1 MRRLSTIRLPDFPPE
16 RRRTSHLS
24 DSARESGERVGSITE
39 HLSATRALGG
49 LWLLGTVSV
58 LLLSGADE
66 LRGPAAVAIAAA
78 AGLIGAALMSRRYAT
93 SVPGAFE
100 ALLAA
105 MTLTVCAASVVFP
118 MRGWILLACAI
129 WPAGIA
135 FALLPLW
142 RAIAQACLV
151 LVAGAALVTF
161 SAVTG
166 PASPQVAVI
175 QWVLLASGVAA
186 MGMLLRRR
194 RDALWRRTVVAE
206 AVAELGHRAL
216 SATEPDELLREAL
229 RVLCEVVGADYGT
242 ALRQLPNGHT
252 AVAAELGPDP
262 IAPGTILLLA
272 SSDSYARRVLD
283 SGRPFV
289 AEDLASDA
297 RVHAPQLLLARGIV
311 SGLAVPVLGAAS
323 TLGVLAL
330 HSCRRRR
337 FTGEEVAAATAL
349 ATVVATAWEQVAHHE
364 VVAYQAMHD
373 SLTGL
378 PNRALFLDRLE
389 QALSRRTT
397 GSPSKAGV
405 AAVLLIDLDHF
416 KEVNDNLGHHAGDA
430 VLAAAARRF
439 QRVVRPEDTVARLG
453 GDEFAVLCEAA
464 PDEHAAAALARRVQ
478 AAIERPI
485 SVDGDVITMTASVG
499 IAVTRRHS
507 TTATT
512 TDWLLRDADAAL
524 YSAKRQGRGLYALF
538 DEQLQRQARRQLE
551 LESQLRRGLERN
563 EFVLHYQPIRSVVDG
578 RVLGLEAL
586 LRWQH
591 GAHGLIPPDQ
601 FIPAAERTGLIVPLG
616 RWVLRA
622 ACAQVARWQHEFRTG
637 PHDPLW
643 VAVNVSPR
651 QLDDPQLADDVR
663 AAFSDFQLAEG
674 SLRLELTETYLL
686 DEGEEGLRAL
696 NNLHAAGAVLVLD
709 DFGTGYSA
717 LTHLTRFPIDAV
729 KVDRSFVAGLG
740 INPRDSAVVSAIAA
754 LGGKLQ
760 VDVIAEGVET
770 AEQMSQLRAAGCYGV
785 QGYLLD
791 RPSATP
797 FDRGEVAALT

>member
-1 MRRLSTIRLPDFPPE
+1 
-16 RRRTSHLS
+16 
-24 DSARESGERVGSITE
+24 
-39 HLSATRALGG
+39 
-49 LWLLGTVSV
+49 V
-58 LLLSGADE
+58 LLLSGNDV
-66 LRGPAAVAIAAA
+66 LRSPEALAVTAA
-78 AGLIGAALMSRRYAT
+78 AGLIGAVLLSKRYAT

-105 MTLTVCAASVVFP
+105 MTFTVGAASVVFP
-118 MRGWILLACAI
+118 VHGWILMTCAI
-129 WPAGIA
+129 WPVAIA
-135 FALLPLW
+135 FALLPRW
-142 RAIAQACLV
+142 RAIAQACFV
-151 LVAGAALVTF
+151 LVAAAALVAFGAAAGYAT
-161 SAVTG
+161 
-166 PASPQVAVI
+166 PQVAVL
-175 QWVLLASGVAA
+175 QWVLLASTVAA

-216 SATEPDELLREAL
+216 TATEPDELLREAL
-229 RVLCEVVGADYGT
+229 RVLVDVVGADYGT
-242 ALRQLPNGHT
+242 ALRQLPDGHT
-252 AVAAELGPDP
+252 AVAAELGADP
-262 IAPGTILLLA
+262 VAPGTILLLA
-272 SSDSYARRVLD
+272 SSNSYARHVLD
-283 SGRPFV
+283 SGQPFV
-289 AEDLASDA
+289 SEDLASDE
-297 RVHAPQLLLARGIV
+297 RVHAPQLLLVRGVV

-337 FTGEEVAAATAL
+337 FTSEEVAAATAL

-373 SLTGL
+373 SLTAL
-378 PNRALFLDRLE
+378 PNRALFLDRLD
-389 QALSRRTT
+389 QTLSRRTT

-405 AAVLLIDLDHF
+405 AAVLLIDLDDF

-430 VLAAAARRF
+430 VLVAAARRF
-439 QRVVRPEDTVARLG
+439 LRVVRPEDTVARLG
-453 GDEFAVLCEAA
+453 GDEFAVLCESA

-485 SVDGDVITMTASVG
+485 SVDGDVITVTATVG

-507 TTATT
+507 TTAVTS
-512 TDWLLRDADAAL
+512 DWLLRDADAAL

-551 LESQLRRGLERN
+551 LDSQLRRGLERD
-563 EFVLHYQPIRSVVDG
+563 EFVLHYQPIRSAVDG

-591 GAHGLIPPDQ
+591 ERHGLVPPDQ

-616 RWVLRA
+616 RWALRA
-622 ACAQVARWQHEFRTG
+622 ACAQIARWQHEF
-637 PHDPLW
+637 HDVGHPPLW

-651 QLDDPQLADDVR
+651 QLDDRHLPDDVR
-663 AAFSDFQLAEG
+663 SALRDFQLAAG

-686 DEGEEGLRAL
+686 DDGEAGLHAL
-696 NNLHAAGAVLVLD
+696 NTLHAAGAVLVLD

-740 INPRDSAVVSAIAA
+740 INPRDSAVVSAITA
-754 LGGKLQ
+754 LGGELD

-770 AEQMSQLRAAGCYGV
+770 AEQMRQLRATGCYGV

-791 RPSATP
+791 RPSAAP
-797 FDRGEVAALT
+797 FEARGGMAALT